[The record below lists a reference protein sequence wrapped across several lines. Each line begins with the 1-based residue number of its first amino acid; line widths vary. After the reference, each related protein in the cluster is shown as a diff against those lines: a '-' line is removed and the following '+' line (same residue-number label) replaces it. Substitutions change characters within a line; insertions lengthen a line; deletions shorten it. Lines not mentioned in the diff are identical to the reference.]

1 IPADVLKIDMSFL
14 QELRDTE
21 RSRIILQSV
30 IGMALSLGMDV
41 ITEGVESVEQLQILT
56 KMGCRHFQG
65 YYFSR
70 PIPADEFADRMTRSR
85 ILPSFQ

>member
-1 IPADVLKIDMSFL
+1 DVLKIDMTFL

-30 IGMALSLGMDV
+30 IGMALSLGLDV

-70 PIPADEFADRMTRSR
+70 PIPAGEFADRMKRSR